1 MKWHRSLLGAAGISM
16 LLSTTAMATDV
27 TVWCWAPE
35 FNGAAMNEAVARYT
49 AAHPDVKINVVDF
62 VKGDLEQKLQTQL
75 ASGQTDGLPDI
86 VLVEDYGA
94 KKYLMSFPGTFEP
107 LTDKIDY
114 SQFAPYKVESATVD
128 GQTYSLPFDSGVTG
142 LFYRSD
148 MLEQAGFKMA
158 DLQDITWDQLI
169 EIGKTVKEKTG
180 KPLLSIDQGDAGAL
194 RIMMQS
200 AGTWYFKEDGTVNVK
215 DNAVFKAALT
225 TWVKMLQTPDLYK
238 AVSGWGDYTG
248 AFNNGDVAGV
258 FTGVWMTGGIKGNN
272 MSGKWSVAPIPR
284 LDIEGG
290 THYSNLGGSSWFVLS
305 SAPSKDAAIDFLKTV
320 WGGDVDFYQKILV
333 GQGAFTSYLPAREG
347 PAYSAK
353 DDYFGGQAVW
363 ANFSEWQAKIPG
375 VNYGIY
381 TNEADAAVATQLPGL
396 VAGGSI
402 DDAIVAIDAQ
412 IAQQME

>member
-1 MKWHRSLLGAAGISM
+1 M
-16 LLSTTAMATDV
+16 
-27 TVWCWAPE
+27 P
-35 FNGAAMNEAVARYT
+35 
-49 AAHPDVKINVVDF
+49 VD
-62 VKGDLEQKLQTQL
+62 QRR
-75 ASGQTDGLPDI
+75 AI
-86 VLVEDYGA
+86 
-94 KKYLMSFPGTFEP
+94 
-107 LTDKIDY
+107 
-114 SQFAPYKVESATVD
+114 
-128 GQTYSLPFDSGVTG
+128 
-142 LFYRSD
+142 
-148 MLEQAGFKMA
+148 EQAVQEAAEAQVDAQHNRSVVVVHGRG
-158 DLQDITWDQLI
+158 WHPGV
-169 EIGKTVKEKTG
+169 IGIVAGRIKEKTG

-215 DNAVFKAALT
+215 DNAVFKAALS

-248 AFNNGDVAGV
+248 AFNNGDVAAV
-258 FTGVWMTGGIKGNN
+258 FSGVWMTGGIKGNG

-284 LDIEGG
+284 LDIEGS
-290 THYSNLGGSSWFVLS
+290 THYSNLGGSSWYVLS

-320 WGGDVDFYQKILV
+320 WGGDVDFYQKILI

-353 DDYFGGQAVW
+353 DDFFGGEPVW

-402 DDAIVAIDAQ
+402 DDAITAIDAQ
-412 IAQQME
+412 IAQQMQ